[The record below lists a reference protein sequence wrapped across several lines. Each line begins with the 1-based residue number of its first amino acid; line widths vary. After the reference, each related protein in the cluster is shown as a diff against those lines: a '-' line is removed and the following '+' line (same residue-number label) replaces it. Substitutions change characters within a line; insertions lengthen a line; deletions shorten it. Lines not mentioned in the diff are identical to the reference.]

1 MSWILFSFYSLGLL
15 FCDILCILRDD
26 ANVNVKVEFGVVVLI
41 VVLVVAVVGVAVDF
55 QFETGRLLET
65 APEVKA
71 PDAAFVDH
79 LETVQF
85 VALDDFVFNV
95 ILCR

>member
-1 MSWILFSFYSLGLL
+1 M
-15 FCDILCILRDD
+15 
-26 ANVNVKVEFGVVVLI
+26 NVKVQFGFIVFIIVVVD
-41 VVLVVAVVGVAVDF
+41 VVGEAVDF
-55 QFETGRLLET
+55 QFETGRFLET
-65 APEVKA
+65 APEVQA

-95 ILCR
+95 ILEAA